1 MTNSITK
8 NNVESIFNSLT
19 FELKTKHPNI
29 IDDTNFLKKI
39 KTHIN
44 DEENQWIKKY
54 SIKFCVDNIYFTPEG
69 FLLHIRLNPSKSHFT
84 YFPYDGFKEIFEFIE
99 VEEKSLFRKNK
110 SKILLKKRTGGYG
123 DKGYTIEGKYR
134 NVLESEISSNDLLIL
149 NKVLELYFIEIENF
163 NKNQLESFKEQREV
177 KLNIEKESFLK
188 LKQQKIHELDKN
200 SNGKLDSIELNDD
213 FDRLVKKHQS
223 RISKIDRSYIKHFVK
238 VSNYQ
243 KTKRQNLQVLF
254 ESLRKSKNKNEFEL
268 EIELLKEQIHS
279 YELLIFHSLNMLTS
293 IVEDDM
299 FTFYEIYE
307 SFDKL
312 GIFNSNHENDVSK
325 KLRMIEGG
333 LYSLMI
339 SIRQMEESIID
350 ELGYLSYVTQDSYNQ
365 LSNSVSKELQ
375 SIDSS
380 IKFNNLLTGIQTYQT
395 YKLRK
400 GK

>member
-1 MTNSITK
+1 MKNSITK
-8 NNVESIFNSLT
+8 INVESIFDSLI
-19 FELKTKHPNI
+19 FELKTKYPNI

-44 DEENQWIKKY
+44 EEENQWRKKY
-54 SIKFCVDNIYFTPEG
+54 NIKFCVDNIYFTLEG
-69 FLLHIRLNPSKSHFT
+69 FLLHIRLNHSKSHFT

-99 VEEKSLFRKNK
+99 VQEKSLFRKNK

-163 NKNQLESFKEQREV
+163 NKNQLESFKEQKEV

-188 LKQQKIHELDKN
+188 LKQQKIQELDKN

-254 ESLRKSKNKNEFEL
+254 ESLRNSKNKNEFEL

-400 GK
+400 G